1 MSAHAYGIAIDLNVS
16 YVDYWQWNK
25 PAPDGSYPYKNRIP
39 WEIVLI
45 FEKYGFI
52 WGGKWHHYDT
62 VHFEYRPEMLSQCD
76 LSMA

>member
-1 MSAHAYGIAIDLNVS
+1 MSAHV
-16 YVDYWQWNK
+16 
-25 PAPDGSYPYKNRIP
+25 YKRQLRGLLAMEQAGARWLLPVQEQDPLGDCYYP

-62 VHFEYRPEMLSQCD
+62 VHFEYRPEMLS
-76 LSMA
+76 SAT